1 VADFKPAQ
9 VTGDLGVTGAVTIN
23 GISLSTVKTT
33 GAASNVAAT
42 TLTTILTKVAD
53 ALFSN
58 ITIISVSGEVYAR
71 YILYINSNLL
81 DVRRTGPDRN
91 LQFDYTGSP
100 LALTVGDV
108 VDIKVEHY
116 NTGDLADF
124 DATIYGYA

>member
-1 VADFKPAQ
+1 MADFKPAQ